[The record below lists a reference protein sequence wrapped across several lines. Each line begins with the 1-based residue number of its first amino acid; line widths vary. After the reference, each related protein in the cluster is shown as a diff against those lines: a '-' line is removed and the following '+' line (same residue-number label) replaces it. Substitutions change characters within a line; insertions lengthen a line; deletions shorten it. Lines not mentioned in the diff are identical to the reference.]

1 MPRFGTFE
9 FSALRRLPIRTGAW
23 RSFAASKS
31 GSISTMFALSLIPV
45 TMAVGAAVDY
55 SFANNARSHL
65 NAAADA
71 AALSA
76 VASSAMSLTAQD
88 AQKAA
93 KKFFEAQALG
103 IKRVTVKSVSVKVTE
118 SKSNTRVAV
127 ISYSATTPAAF
138 MGLISIK
145 TLTIAGDSTASAATP
160 TYMDFYLLL
169 DNTPS
174 MGLGA
179 TAKDIDKL
187 VANTPDKC
195 GFACHEVNAAPNDYY
210 GLAKKLGV
218 QMRIDVVRQATQ
230 KLMDTAADTATV
242 PSQFRVAIYTFG
254 ASCTALGATQIAKL
268 TANLST
274 VKNDANKIDLMTIP
288 YQGYNN
294 DQCTDSDQAFKI
306 LGSAM
311 GKSGAG
317 KTAADPQKV
326 LFLVTDGVADMVKPN
341 GCSKPVTGGTRCQ
354 EPMDIAQCTAM
365 KKSGVLIAVLYT
377 TYLPLPTNSWYK
389 SWIAP
394 FQTEIG
400 TNMEKC
406 ASPGLFFEVSPTQ
419 GIQDAMIAL
428 FKKTLGKARLTS

>member
-1 MPRFGTFE
+1 MPPVGIVDRSTNGLERAVT
-9 FSALRRLPIRTGAW
+9 ALRRLGA
-23 RSFAASKS
+23 STS
-31 GSISTMFALSLIPV
+31 GSISTTFALSLLPI
-45 TMAVGAAVDY
+45 TLSIGAAVDY

-76 VASSAMSLTAQD
+76 VASSSIALTADD
-88 AQKAA
+88 AEKAA
-93 KKFFEAQALG
+93 KKFFNAQAKG
-103 IKRVTVKSVSVKVTE
+103 IKRVTLKNVNVKVTDN
-118 SKSNTRVAV
+118 KGTGRVAV
-127 ISYSATTPAAF
+127 VSYTASSATAF
-138 MGLISIK
+138 MGIMAINN
-145 TLTIAGDSTASAATP
+145 LTISGNSTAAAAIL

-174 MGLGA
+174 MELGA
-179 TAKDIDKL
+179 TTKDIDKM
-187 VANTPDKC
+187 VANTSDKC
-195 GFACHEVNAAPNDYY
+195 GFACHELNAHPNDYY

-218 QMRIDVVRQATQ
+218 QMRIDVVRQPTQ

-242 PSQFRVAIYTFG
+242 PSQFRAAIYTFG
-254 ASCTALGATQIAKL
+254 TSCTALGATKIAAL

-294 DQCTDSDQAFKI
+294 DQCTDSDQAFKTV
-306 LGSAM
+306 GAAM
-311 GKSGAG
+311 GTSGSG

-326 LFLVTDGVADMVKPN
+326 LFLVTDGVADIEKPN
-341 GCSKPVTGGTRCQ
+341 GCAKPVTGGTRCQ

-365 KKSGVLIAVLYT
+365 KKNGVLVAVLYT

-389 SWIAP
+389 TWIAP
-394 FQTEIG
+394 FQSDIG
-400 TNMEKC
+400 KNMEKC

-419 GIQDAMIAL
+419 GIQEAMIAL
-428 FKKTLGKARLTS
+428 FKKVLGKARLTS